1 MNLWTTCG
9 ITLKPDASYG
19 FAAIAQ
25 KTGNL
30 PRPSTTHQGGSAGD
44 SPTGMSTSLLNKAIA
59 VLATWLV
66 S

>member
-9 ITLKPDASYG
+9 ITLDPDASHG

-25 KTGNL
+25 KRGSA
-30 PRPSTTHQGGSAGD
+30 PHASTTHQGGSAGD
-44 SPTGMSTSLLNKAIA
+44 SPAGMSTSLLNKAIA
-59 VLATWLV
+59 VLATLLV